1 MQSLRL
7 RVFISLSII
16 LVVLILDYASKKYA
30 EELNQIIILNSF
42 LAFHKIDNA
51 GIAFSLFDNLNDT
64 GLLVLNLTITMIL
77 IIILRELFLN
87 IRKSLLYII
96 GLSLVLGGGLGNLID
111 RFDNY
116 TVTDFI
122 SVNFGDLYFPA
133 IFNLADMFITIGAL
147 LIIIYF
153 LKYDSE
159 YS

>member
-42 LAFHKIDNA
+42 LAFHKIDNS